1 MFELVKGTQA
11 ASLYIAKEAD
21 DFAGLSHVAEKI
33 QKDIELVTGVAPKI
47 CDAMPE
53 GYSIIPGTIGKNPVI
68 DEMIA
73 NGKLNVSQLDGKRES
88 YALCLVDG
96 DKLVIAGTE
105 TVATLHGMYHISE
118 KMVCRHGCT
127 GEMLFRANRQKL
139 FGMRASNLPQKSL
152 RLNSVDSL

>member
-88 YALCLVDG
+88 YTICLVDG

-105 TVATLHGMYHISE
+105 TFPKKS
-118 KMVCRHGCT
+118 VCHHGCT
-127 GEMLFRANRQKL
+127 GEMLFRANRQRL
-139 FGMRASNLPQKSL
+139 SGMRASNLPQKSL

>member
-105 TVATLHGMYHISE
+105 TVQLC
-118 KMVCRHGCT
+118 MVCITFPKKSVCHHGCT
-127 GEMLFRANRQKL
+127 GEMLFRANRQRL
-139 FGMRASNLPQKSL
+139 SGMRASNLPQKSL

>member
-53 GYSIIPGTIGKNPVI
+53 DI
-68 DEMIA
+68 
-73 NGKLNVSQLDGKRES
+73 R
-88 YALCLVDG
+88 
-96 DKLVIAGTE
+96 
-105 TVATLHGMYHISE
+105 
-118 KMVCRHGCT
+118 
-127 GEMLFRANRQKL
+127 
-139 FGMRASNLPQKSL
+139 
-152 RLNSVDSL
+152 

>member
-88 YALCLVDG
+88 YT
-96 DKLVIAGTE
+96 I
-105 TVATLHGMYHISE
+105 
-118 KMVCRHGCT
+118 
-127 GEMLFRANRQKL
+127 
-139 FGMRASNLPQKSL
+139 
-152 RLNSVDSL
+152 

>member
-73 NGKLNVSQLDGKRES
+73 KLPQS
-88 YALCLVDG
+88 
-96 DKLVIAGTE
+96 
-105 TVATLHGMYHISE
+105 
-118 KMVCRHGCT
+118 
-127 GEMLFRANRQKL
+127 LFRQSPVYR
-139 FGMRASNLPQKSL
+139 RPQDK
-152 RLNSVDSL
+152 

>member
-53 GYSIIPGTIGKNPVI
+53 GYSIIPGTIDCKWETKCFSI
-68 DEMIA
+68 RR
-73 NGKLNVSQLDGKRES
+73 KTRELYYLS
-88 YALCLVDG
+88 CG
-96 DKLVIAGTE
+96 
-105 TVATLHGMYHISE
+105 
-118 KMVCRHGCT
+118 R
-127 GEMLFRANRQKL
+127 R
-139 FGMRASNLPQKSL
+139 
-152 RLNSVDSL
+152 

>member
-53 GYSIIPGTIGKNPVI
+53 GYSIIPGIGLPHDPYRAVHPHSEPI
-68 DEMIA
+68 
-73 NGKLNVSQLDGKRES
+73 LHVFRHSQS
-88 YALCLVDG
+88 
-96 DKLVIAGTE
+96 
-105 TVATLHGMYHISE
+105 
-118 KMVCRHGCT
+118 T
-127 GEMLFRANRQKL
+127 G
-139 FGMRASNLPQKSL
+139 
-152 RLNSVDSL
+152 RL

>member
-1 MFELVKGTQA
+1 M
-11 ASLYIAKEAD
+11 
-21 DFAGLSHVAEKI
+21 
-33 QKDIELVTGVAPKI
+33 
-47 CDAMPE
+47 
-53 GYSIIPGTIGKNPVI
+53 I

-118 KMVCRHGCT
+118 KSVYHHGCT
-127 GEMLFRANRQKL
+127 GEMLFRANRQRL
-139 FGMRASNLPQKSL
+139 SGMRASNLPQKSL